1 MSQRD
6 GATAPLSATSV
17 AATVAF
23 AALFAGALDPLLRA
37 VATAGRFLPAHA
49 LETDYIAGVL
59 WAIALGASILVWP
72 VPSRDRL
79 TLVVVWAVKV
89 IVTLVLMLPYE
100 WNYPTLDAYGYYSV
114 ALQPAP
120 DWELVGLGAGTE
132 NVSALTWLH
141 NQVIPGSYHAAK
153 VSFAMCGLLA
163 VYVFYRAAR
172 IADHRASPRL
182 LYGLA
187 LFPSILFWSSILGKD
202 PLILLGIALYCLGVV
217 GWRRHGRGSYLM
229 WALAGAA
236 LAVAIRLW
244 MGVILAAPLAALV
257 VLRARGVL
265 ARTGWLVAGALILYV
280 GTRLFW
286 QRFALET
293 VSDIVSTANTWSQ
306 GWAEGGSA
314 QLIESEFTGIR
325 SMIAFVPKGM
335 FTALFRPLPG
345 EVMNPFGLLAGL
357 ENAVILALLA
367 RAVVRTRWAELRDP
381 LVLWAILL
389 ILVWAAIY
397 GFVSYQN
404 LGTAV
409 RFRLQILPVLLL
421 LLLYLG
427 RARGGGDLATAEVSA

>member
-1 MSQRD
+1 MSPRE
-6 GATAPLSATSV
+6 GTAAPLSATSV
-17 AATVAF
+17 AATVVF
-23 AALFAGALDPLLRA
+23 AALFASALDPMLRA
-37 VATAGRFLPAHA
+37 VAAAGRFLPPHA
-49 LETDYIAGVL
+49 LETDYITGAL

-72 VPSRDRL
+72 VPTRDRL
-79 TLVVVWAVKV
+79 ALVAVWAVKV
-89 IVTLVLMLPYE
+89 LVTLVLMLPYE

-141 NQVIPGSYHAAK
+141 NRIIPGSYHAAK

-217 GWRRHGRGSYLM
+217 GWRRHGRASYLL
-229 WALAGAA
+229 WAFAGAA

-244 MGVILAAPLAALV
+244 MGVILAAPVAALV

-280 GTRLFW
+280 GARLFW

-293 VSDIVSTANTWSQ
+293 VADIVSTANMWSQ

-314 QLIESEFTGIR
+314 QLIEGEFTGIR

-335 FTALFRPLPG
+335 FAALFRPLPG

-367 RAVVRTRWAELRDP
+367 RAVVRTRWAEVRDP

-409 RFRLQILPVLLL
+409 RFRLQILPVLIL

-427 RARGGGDLATAEVSA
+427 RARGGRGTATAEVSA